1 MLWSRFRIAAF
12 VAAVVLTMAVAPAPV
27 QASTVLQDSF
37 GLSIDGTTPADV
49 GMDLTI
55 LPGPVA
61 GSVRIE
67 ERDPDDDLAE
77 SAANCEPEAGT
88 TAADSDPE
96 IVICTGVTFPVQVYG
111 STAIDSIESDPSV
124 TFRVEMYS
132 RAGNDI
138 LLGGG
143 GDDRFA
149 GQLGDDQIDGRE
161 GSDLVENGNV
171 NLINPVGPA
180 GGDGADTYADTGAT
194 GIDSLNY
201 GPTGAGVAMFVGN
214 GPLSG
219 VPGENDTIGSGFEQL
234 RGSGFNDTISGGP
247 APEKINGSAGDDSM
261 SGGGGADILEGN
273 GGNDDVNAISGD
285 VDDAVLCDSPS
296 DPPGTVGTADVGR
309 LDENPADPQ
318 PSGCETLLGPSGQP
332 WAPNS
337 GGGPTPTPTPGPGA
351 TPTPAPGGGTS
362 PPVIAGGPSVSTQ
375 VVSRMPRVTG
385 RAFAA
390 ARAAVL
396 KAIPAADIDL
406 EFRKG
411 CKSSSDLEIVK
422 QSPATNAML
431 PNNAMDPVAVK
442 LTTCLADRDFL
453 RDCDLKDLRTDVRK
467 LPRSALDAEIGLEF
481 AKSVGRCKVDY
492 DIKLQ
497 KAADEAKIQLS
508 AQKAQAEKELRTKAD
523 REALAKKKA
532 ELRVGLNCPV
542 PGVLRVA
549 VADGYTPNRR
559 AMGLRAS
566 GPGGWT
572 LPAEFDAF
580 VEVTVIDKAFQFMEA
595 TVYTDADQVSYLK
608 VPPKVT
614 KDGRVQISIKPFK
627 GPGKIRMC
635 VVLETGDDEVVTAA
649 VEIEVVKRPA
659 NGTVWETT
667 SGRRLQVTKDGV
679 ALAKAASAPAARAAS
694 NPLGD
699 LWDAI
704 VRAFSG
710 GSRSVNAAGA
720 GGTPQEKAVKLKD
733 TYEGPKYGAA
743 QISLTGKLAPAPPSP
758 TIVNGPCVSA
768 AADGQLRVITC
779 PQLQAPAGAVIVG
792 TALGGAGLVA
802 AGGGNLV
809 KATRTNLVGNDGS
822 TLVGNDGASLV
833 GPDGGTLVGNDGSTL
848 VGNDGSTLVGND
860 GSTLVAAGGL
870 NAVAVA
876 PAQLVN
882 AGGLNAIPGVAPAI
896 VPPGGLG

>member
-1 MLWSRFRIAAF
+1 MFRSSCWT
-12 VAAVVLTMAVAPAPV
+12 VAAAATVLSLCVAAPA

-37 GLSIDGTTPADV
+37 GLSIDGTSPSEV

-67 ERDPDDDLAE
+67 ERDPDDNLQEFAD
-77 SAANCEPEAGT
+77 NCTHTGDT
-88 TAADSDPE
+88 DADADPE
-96 IVICTGVTFPVQVYG
+96 VVECTAVTFPVQVYG
-111 STAIDSIESDPSV
+111 STQIDSIESDPST
-124 TFRVEMYS
+124 TFGVQMYS
-132 RAGNDI
+132 RAGNDV

-143 GDDRFA
+143 GDDRLV
-149 GQLGDDQIDGRE
+149 GQLGQDQVDGRE
-161 GSDLVENGNV
+161 GSDLVENGNET
-171 NLINPVGPA
+171 LITPVGPA
-180 GGDGADTYADTGAT
+180 SGDGADTYLDTGAT
-194 GIDSLNY
+194 GTDSLNY
-201 GPTGAGVAMFVGN
+201 GPTGAGVQMFVGN

-219 VPGENDTIGSGFEQL
+219 VPGENDTISSGFERL
-234 RGSGFNDTISGGP
+234 RGSGFNDNIVGGP
-247 APEKINGSAGDDSM
+247 QPEIINGSAGNDDI
-261 SGGGGADILEGN
+261 SGGGGADTLEGN
-273 GGNDDVNAISGD
+273 GGDDQLNAISGD
-285 VDDAVLCDSPS
+285 VDVTIACDSPS
-296 DPPGTVGTADVGR
+296 DPPSTVGTADVAR

-318 PSGCETLLGPSGQP
+318 PTGCETLLGPGGQP
-332 WAPNS
+332 WQPS
-337 GGGPTPTPTPGPGA
+337 TGGGDPTPTPTP
-351 TPTPAPGGGTS
+351 TTAPGGGGTPGPGGGGGGGGGT
-362 PPVIAGGPSVSTQ
+362 PPALVFGPPLATQ

-385 RAFAA
+385 RSFAA

-396 KAIPAADIDL
+396 QAIPAADLDL
-406 EFRKG
+406 DFRKG
-411 CKSSSDLEIVK
+411 CKASSDLEIVK
-422 QSPATNAML
+422 QTPATNALL
-431 PNNAMDPVAVK
+431 PNHALDPVAVK

-467 LPRSALDAEIGLEF
+467 LPKAALDAEIGLEF
-481 AKSVGRCKVDY
+481 AKSVGKCKVDY

-497 KAADEAKIQLS
+497 KAADEAKIQLA
-508 AQKAQAEKELRTKAD
+508 AQKAQAEKELKTKAD

-580 VEVTVIDKAFQFMEA
+580 VEVTVIDKAFQFVEA
-595 TVYTDADQVSYLK
+595 TVYTDADEVSYSK
-608 VPPKVT
+608 IAPKVT
-614 KDGRVQISIKPFK
+614 KDGRVQISIQPFK

-635 VVLETGDDEVVTAA
+635 VVLTTGDDEVVTGA

-667 SGRRLQVTKDGV
+667 SGRRLQITKDGV
-679 ALAKAASAPAARAAS
+679 ALAKAARVPTARAAS

-699 LWDAI
+699 LWDAL
-704 VRAFSG
+704 VRALSG

-720 GGTPQEKAVKLKD
+720 GGTPAEKAVKLKD

-743 QISLTGKLAPAPPSP
+743 QVSLNGKLSSNPPSP

-768 AADGQLRVITC
+768 STDGQLRVLTC
-779 PQLQAPAGAVIVG
+779 PQLQAPAGTVIVG
-792 TALGGAGLVA
+792 TALGGAGMVA
-802 AGGGNLV
+802 AGGGNVV
-809 KATRTNLVGNDGS
+809 KATPTN
-822 TLVGNDGASLV
+822 LVGNDGASLI
-833 GPDGGTLVGNDGSTL
+833 GNDGSTL
-848 VGNDGSTLVGND
+848 IGNDGSTLIGND
-860 GSTLVAAGGL
+860 GSTLIGNDGSTMVAAGGL
-870 NAVAVA
+870 NAVATA

-882 AGGLNAIPGVAPAI
+882 AGGLNLMPGVAPAI